1 VRSAK
6 KDIYALFLFL
16 WRFNVKKG
24 IPQIKIPIRPSE
36 LTIEAV
42 EPYIDSIFSQFEANA
57 IKIRKDYE
65 IYCLDHPILSKV
77 RAHQDTD
84 INNIV
89 LVPDLKAMVDWKTG
103 YTYGNPIKYAQSK
116 TNETDDINYLNKYVR
131 SACQRAVDKE
141 VGKWAF
147 ATGVGYYFIE
157 PKSTDFDIENEAPY
171 VLYHKKSDSCTKV
184 YSAFGNNEPLF
195 DIIYTTYKAIQD
207 GHEKEIKVID
217 VYFSSVLYTYEKPY
231 GAFSW
236 ELKNTQSR
244 GFAKPLPL
252 TEKRFN
258 SDGIGIVA
266 MGATLQNAVDR
277 LLSNGL
283 DNVEDIVN
291 EIFVYKNVN
300 LGATPEEQAQ
310 NHQKMKKSGALVLS
324 GGSKDNPPDVGTIST
339 KLSLSEVRELFA
351 LIDAKFHSSLGVP
364 MEMSNTNS
372 GGTTKSGSEV
382 ANGYDNAYNRA
393 LDDINTMIVADTDL
407 LNKIM
412 WICKNTKGNKINNLA
427 PSEIEIKYSL
437 NLTDNI
443 LTKTQSYVNL
453 VQVGVPHTIAL
464 RLCKLSNDPE
474 AEGKI
479 IEEYARMRVDSTTV
493 AKTDEGSA
501 V

>member
-1 VRSAK
+1 
-6 KDIYALFLFL
+6 
-16 WRFNVKKG
+16 VKKG

-42 EPYIDSIFSQFEANA
+42 EPYIDSIFAQFEKNA
-57 IKIRKDYE
+57 TAIRNDYE
-65 IYCLDHPILSKV
+65 IYCLNHPIHTKV

-84 INNIV
+84 INNII

-103 YTYGNPIKYAQSK
+103 YVYGNPIKYAQSK

-157 PKSTDFDIENEAPY
+157 PKSTAFDIETEAPY
-171 VLYHKKSDSCTKV
+171 LVYHKASDTCTKV
-184 YSAFGNNEPLF
+184 YTAFGNNEPLF
-195 DIIYTTYKAIQD
+195 DMIYTTYEKLKD
-207 GHEKEIKVID
+207 GLKVQVKVLD
-217 VYFSSVLYTYEKPY
+217 VYFTNMLYTYEKY
-231 GAFSW
+231 VGNGW
-236 ELKNTQSR
+236 TRTNTQSR
-244 GFAKPLPL
+244 GMKKPLPL

-258 SDGIGIVA
+258 TDGIGVVA
-266 MGATLQNAVDR
+266 MGLTLQNAVDR

-300 LGATPEEQAQ
+300 LGATPEEQSL
-310 NHQKMKKSGALVLS
+310 NHKKMKKSGALVLN
-324 GGSKDNPPDVGTIST
+324 GGSKEMPPNVDTIST
-339 KLSLSEVRELFA
+339 KLSLTEVRELFA
-351 LIDAKFHSSLGVP
+351 IIDAKFHSSLGVP

-393 LDDINTMIVADTDL
+393 LDDINTMIVADTEL
-407 LNKIM
+407 LEKIM
-412 WICKNTKGNKINNLA
+412 WICKNTVGNKINNLA
-427 PSEIEIKYSL
+427 TSEIEIKYSL

-479 IEEYARMRVDSTTV
+479 IEEYARQKAIEQS
-493 AKTDEGSA
+493 KSQQP
-501 V
+501 

>member
-1 VRSAK
+1 M
-6 KDIYALFLFL
+6 
-16 WRFNVKKG
+16 KKG
-24 IPQIKIPIRPSE
+24 IPQIKIPIKPSE

-42 EPYIDSIFSQFEANA
+42 EPYLNSVFSEFEKNA
-57 IKIRKDYE
+57 ITIRDDYDK
-65 IYCLDHPILSKV
+65 YCLDHTIHTKV

-103 YTYGNPIKYAQSK
+103 YVYGNPIKYAQNK
-116 TNETDDINYLNKYVR
+116 TNDTDDINYLNKYVR
-131 SACQRAVDKE
+131 DACQRAVDKE

-147 ATGVGYYFIE
+147 ATGIGYYFIE
-157 PKSTDFDIENEAPY
+157 PKSMNVDVETEAPY
-171 VLYHKKSDSCTKV
+171 ILYHKDSDTCAKV
-184 YSAFGNNEPLF
+184 YSAFGNHEPLF
-195 DIIYTTYKAIQD
+195 DMIYTTYD
-207 GHEKEIKVID
+207 EIDKDQLKQKVKVLDI
-217 VYFSSVLYTYEKPY
+217 YFADTLYTYKKEVGK
-231 GAFSW
+231 GWART
-236 ELKNTQSR
+236 NTQSR

-252 TEKRFN
+252 VEKRFN
-258 SDGIGIVA
+258 TDGIGIVA
-266 MGATLQNAVDR
+266 MGCTLQDAVDR

-300 LGATPEEQAQ
+300 LGKTDEEKQV
-310 NHQKMKKSGALVLS
+310 NHRRMKKAGAVVLN
-324 GGSKDNPPDVGTIST
+324 GGSKEMPPSVETIST
-339 KLSLSEVRELFA
+339 KLSLGEVRELFA
-351 LIDAKFHSSLGVP
+351 IIDAKFHSSLGIP

-393 LDDINTMIVADTDL
+393 LDDINTMIVADTEL
-407 LNKIM
+407 LKKIM
-412 WICKNTKGNKINNLA
+412 WICKNTPGNKINNLA
-427 PSEIEIKYSL
+427 TSEIEIKYSL

-479 IEEYARMRVDSTTV
+479 IEDYI
-493 AKTDEGSA
+493 AKKSQESA
-501 V
+501 QQSQDNNSQE

>member
-1 VRSAK
+1 M
-6 KDIYALFLFL
+6 
-16 WRFNVKKG
+16 NKKG
-24 IPQIKIPIRPSE
+24 ISKIKIPIKPSD
-36 LTIEAV
+36 LTIEAI
-42 EPYIDSIFSQFEANA
+42 EPYIDSVFSQFESNA
-57 IKIRKDYE
+57 TAIRKDYDT
-65 IYCLDHPILSKV
+65 YCLDHPIHTKV

-103 YTYGNPIKYAQSK
+103 YVYGNPIKYAQSK

-141 VGKWAF
+141 VGKWAY

-157 PKSTDFDIENEAPY
+157 PKSSAFDIETEAPY
-171 VLYHKKSDSCTKV
+171 ELYHRESDTCVKV
-184 YSAFGNNEPLF
+184 YSAFGSNEPLF
-195 DIIYTTYKAIQD
+195 DILYTKYDKI
-207 GHEKEIKVID
+207 EKRTKREIKVLDIYLPD
-217 VYFSSVLYTYEKPY
+217 VLYTYERSF
-231 GAFSW
+231 GATKWKRVNS
-236 ELKNTQSR
+236 QSR
-244 GFAKPLPL
+244 GIKKPLPL
-252 TEKRFN
+252 VEKRFN
-258 SDGIGIVA
+258 TDGIGIVA
-266 MGATLQNAVDR
+266 MGVTLQNAIDR

-300 LGATPEEQAQ
+300 LGKTPEEQALA
-310 NHQKMKKSGALVLS
+310 HQKMKKSGAVVLT
-324 GGSKDNPPDVGTIST
+324 GGSKEMPPDVDTIST

-351 LIDAKFHSSLGVP
+351 IVDAKFHSSLGVP

-372 GGTTKSGSEV
+372 GNTTKSGSEV

-393 LDDINTMIVADTDL
+393 LDDINTMIVADTEL

-412 WICKNTKGNKINNLA
+412 WICQNSAGNKINNLA

-453 VQVGVPHTIAL
+453 VQVGVPHAIAL

-479 IEEYARMRVDSTTV
+479 IEEYAEQKAQKAIEQAQASQPQVNNSQ
-493 AKTDEGSA
+493 E
-501 V
+501 

>member
-1 VRSAK
+1 M
-6 KDIYALFLFL
+6 
-16 WRFNVKKG
+16 KKG
-24 IPQIKIPIRPSE
+24 IPQIKIPIRQSE

-42 EPYIDSIFSQFEANA
+42 EPYLNSIFAQFSKNSVA
-57 IKIRKDYE
+57 IAKDYDT
-65 IYCLDHPILSKV
+65 YCLNHPILEKV
-77 RAHQDTD
+77 RPHDDTD
-84 INNIV
+84 VNNVV

-103 YTYGNPIKYAQSK
+103 YCFGNPIKYAQSK
-116 TNETDDINYLNKYVR
+116 TIETDDINYINKYTR
-131 SACQRAVDKE
+131 SVCQRAIDKE
-141 VGKWAF
+141 VGKWAY

-157 PKSTDFDIENEAPY
+157 PRSDNFDVEIEAPY
-171 VLYHKKSDSCTKV
+171 VVYHKRSDTCAKI
-184 YSAFGNNEPLF
+184 YSSFGKNDPLF
-195 DIIYTTYKAIQD
+195 DIVYTTYKQIV
-207 GHEKEIKVID
+207 GGLNKTVKVLDI
-217 VYFSSVLYTYEKPY
+217 YFTDNLYTYQKEVGGLWVRHK
-231 GAFSW
+231 
-236 ELKNTQSR
+236 TQSR
-244 GFAKPLPL
+244 GISKPLPL
-252 TEKRFN
+252 VEKRFN
-258 SDGIGIVA
+258 TDGIGIVA
-266 MGATLQNAVDR
+266 MGETLQNSVDK

-300 LGATPEEQAQ
+300 IGKTPEEQTQ
-310 NHQKMKKSGALVLS
+310 NHQRMKRSGAVVLN
-324 GGSKDNPPDVGTIST
+324 GGSKDAPADLDTIST

-393 LDDINTMIVADTDL
+393 LDDINTFITADTEL

-412 WICKNTKGNKINNLA
+412 WICKNTSGNKINNLEA
-427 PSEIEIKYSL
+427 SDIEIKYSL

-453 VQVGVPHTIAL
+453 VQSGVPHAIAL

-479 IEEYARMRVDSTTV
+479 IEEYAQQK
-493 AKTDEGSA
+493 AKLA
-501 V
+501 VQNAQTNFNNNSQE

>member
-1 VRSAK
+1 M
-6 KDIYALFLFL
+6 
-16 WRFNVKKG
+16 KKG
-24 IPQIKIPIRPSE
+24 IPQIKIPIRQSE

-42 EPYIDSIFSQFEANA
+42 EPYLDSIFAQFEKNA
-57 IKIRKDYE
+57 LAIRDSYD
-65 IYCLDHPILSKV
+65 IYCLDHPIQSKV

-103 YTYGNPIKYAQSK
+103 YVYGNPIKYAQSK

-157 PKSTDFDIENEAPY
+157 PKSEKFDIETESPY
-171 VLYHKKSDSCTKV
+171 LLYHRASDTCTKV
-184 YSAFGNNEPLF
+184 YSAFGNNAPLF
-195 DIIYTTYKAIQD
+195 DMLYTTYLEIKD
-207 GHEKEIKVID
+207 GHEHTVKVLDI
-217 VYFSSVLYTYEKPY
+217 YFTDNLFTYEK
-231 GAFSW
+231 
-236 ELKNTQSR
+236 NTGKGWARTKAESR
-244 GFAKPLPL
+244 GIKKPLPL
-252 TEKRFN
+252 VEKRFN

-266 MGATLQNAVDR
+266 MGETLQNAVDR

-300 LGATPEEQAQ
+300 LGKTPEEQAS
-310 NHQKMKKSGALVLS
+310 NHQRMKKSGALVLN
-324 GGSKDNPPDVGTIST
+324 GGSKEMPPDVDTIST

-393 LDDINTMIVADTDL
+393 LDDINTMIVADTEL

-412 WICKNTKGNKINNLA
+412 WICQNSVGNKINNLA

-479 IEEYARMRVDSTTV
+479 IEEYARQKALEQAQSQNSQVNNSQ
-493 AKTDEGSA
+493 E
-501 V
+501 

>member
-1 VRSAK
+1 M
-6 KDIYALFLFL
+6 
-16 WRFNVKKG
+16 KKG
-24 IPQIKIPIRPSE
+24 IPQIKIPIRLSE
-36 LTIEAV
+36 LTIEAI
-42 EPYIDSIFSQFEANA
+42 EPYIDSIFSQFSSNA
-57 IKIRKDYE
+57 TSIRKDYD
-65 IYCLDHPILSKV
+65 IYCLDHPIHTKV
-77 RAHQDTD
+77 RAHQDTN

-103 YTYGNPIKYAQSK
+103 YVYGNPIKYAQSK
-116 TNETDDINYLNKYVR
+116 TSETDDINYLNKYVR

-157 PKSTDFDIENEAPY
+157 PKSTKFNIENEAPY
-171 VLYHKKSDSCTKV
+171 VVYHRESDSCTKV
-184 YSAFGNNEPLF
+184 YSAFGSKEPLF
-195 DIIYTTYKAIQD
+195 DMLYTTYEEIKD
-207 GHEKEIKVID
+207 GHKKEVKVLDI
-217 VYFSSVLYTYEKPY
+217 YFEDFLYTYEK
-231 GAFSW
+231 GFGVTNW
-236 ELKNTQSR
+236 KRTNTQSR

-252 TEKRFN
+252 VEKRFN
-258 SDGIGIVA
+258 TDGIGIVS
-266 MGATLQNAVDR
+266 MGETLQNAVDN

-300 LGATPEEQAQ
+300 LGKTAEDQAE
-310 NHQKMKKSGALVLS
+310 NHRKMKKSGALVLN
-324 GGSKDNPPDVGTIST
+324 GGSKDMPPSVDTIST

-351 LIDAKFHSSLGVP
+351 IIDAKFHSSLGVP

-393 LDDINTMIVADTDL
+393 LDDINTMIVADTEL

-412 WICKNTKGNKINNLA
+412 WICQNSVGNKINNLA

-479 IEEYARMRVDSTTV
+479 IEEYAEKKAQKAFEQSQENQVNNSQ
-493 AKTDEGSA
+493 E
-501 V
+501 

>member
-1 VRSAK
+1 
-6 KDIYALFLFL
+6 
-16 WRFNVKKG
+16 VKKG
-24 IPQIKIPIRPSE
+24 IPQIKIPIRLSE

-42 EPYIDSIFSQFEANA
+42 EPYIDSVFSQFEENA
-57 IKIRKDYE
+57 RKIRADYD
-65 IYCLDHPILSKV
+65 IYCLDHPIWTKV
-77 RAHQDTD
+77 RAHEDTD

-103 YTYGNPIKYAQSK
+103 YTFGNPIKYAQSK

-141 VGKWAF
+141 VGKWAY
-147 ATGVGYYFIE
+147 ATGLGYYFIE
-157 PKSTDFDIENEAPY
+157 PKSVAFDVETEAPY
-171 VLYHKKSDSCTKV
+171 LIYHRPSDTCAKI
-184 YSAFGNNEPLF
+184 YSSFANNEPLF
-195 DIIYTTYKAIQD
+195 DMLYTTYKVISD
-207 GHEKEIKVID
+207 GHEKEVQVLDI
-217 VYFSSVLYTYEKPY
+217 YFPAQLYTFEKNF
-231 GAFSW
+231 GVQGW
-236 ELKNTQSR
+236 INKGVKSR

-252 TEKRFN
+252 VEKRFN
-258 SDGIGIVA
+258 TDGIGIVS
-266 MGATLQNAVDR
+266 MGATLQDAVDR

-300 LGATPEEQAQ
+300 LGSTPEEQASK
-310 NHQKMKKSGALVLS
+310 HKKMKKSGALVLS
-324 GGSKDNPPDVGTIST
+324 GGSKEMPPDVNTIST

-351 LIDAKFHSSLGVP
+351 IVDAKFHSSLGVP

-393 LDDINTMIVADTDL
+393 LDDINTMIVADTEL

-412 WICKNTKGNKINNLA
+412 WICKNTAGNKINNLA

-479 IEEYARMRVDSTTV
+479 IEEYAEKKAQKAQQTAEPKQVNDSQ
-493 AKTDEGSA
+493 E
-501 V
+501 